1 MLDRH
6 VFIIG
11 MPGSGKTSLGRRAA
25 RELGLPFT
33 DTDARILAAAQC
45 EDMQA
50 LYDKC
55 GEAGYRRA
63 EHNML
68 VRVTREAP
76 GIVSTGGGMIIDP
89 VNREIMRSW
98 GLIILIERPLEDLL
112 GDIKLERRP
121 NLLEKGL
128 SEVERLY
135 GERMPIYH
143 QTADIILRNNQGYH
157 MGLYALEKTIR
168 DRFF

>member
-25 RELGLPFT
+25 RELNLPFT
-33 DTDARILAAAQC
+33 DTDARILTALAC
-45 EDMQA
+45 PDMQF
-50 LYDKC
+50 LYERY

-68 VRVTREAP
+68 VQVTREAP
-76 GIVSTGGGMIIDP
+76 CIVSTGGGMIMNP
-89 VNREIMRSW
+89 ENRKIMRSW

-112 GDIKLERRP
+112 GDIKLDRRP
-121 NLLEKGL
+121 NLQEKGL

-135 GERMPIYH
+135 GERMPVYH
-143 QTADIILRNNQGYH
+143 DTADVILRNDQGYH
-157 MGLYALEKTIR
+157 MGLYSLEKTIR
-168 DRFF
+168 NRFL

>member
-1 MLDRH
+1 MLERH

-25 RELGLPFT
+25 RELGLSFT
-33 DTDARILAAAQC
+33 DTDARILSAMGC
-45 EDMQA
+45 EDMQE
-50 LYDKC
+50 LYAKC

-68 VRVTREAP
+68 VQVTRETP
-76 GIVSTGGGMIIDP
+76 GIISTGGGMIIDP
-89 VNREIMRSW
+89 VNRQIMRAW

-135 GERMPIYH
+135 AERMPVYH
-143 QTADIILRNNQGYH
+143 KTADIILRNDQGYH
-157 MGLYALEKTIR
+157 MGLYSLEKTIR